1 MALNMGRKRS
11 SLEEYVIRASQSG
24 PSQETSEVITMPG
37 ITLGTSSG
45 TGCVSGFGCQGDP
58 IHIPTPD
65 PCGECGGFQR
75 DIEILKDRVD
85 SIEQLLGDKTNT
97 VIAMT
102 DSSNNE
108 VSIVVLA
115 EQEA

>member
-1 MALNMGRKRS
+1 MALNMGRKRP
-11 SLEEYVIRASQSG
+11 SLEEFVIRSSQSVPG
-24 PSQETSEVITMPG
+24 QEPTEQIQMPG
-37 ITLGTSSG
+37 VTLGSSDG
-45 TGCVSGFGCQGDP
+45 TGCVSGFGCKGET
-58 IHIPTPD
+58 IHIPVPD

-75 DIEILKDRVD
+75 DIEILKDRVS
-85 SIEQLLGDKTNT
+85 SIEELLGDKTNT

>member
-11 SLEEYVIRASQSG
+11 SLEDYVIRASQQTSA
-24 PSQETSEVITMPG
+24 QEQEEAITMPG
-37 ITLGTSSG
+37 VRLSQNNG
-45 TGCVSGFGCQGDP
+45 TGCVSGFGCNGDP
-58 IHIPTPD
+58 IHIPVPD
-65 PCGECGGFQR
+65 PCGECGGFQQ
-75 DIEILKDRVD
+75 DIEMLKDRVSVLED
-85 SIEQLLGDKTNT
+85 LLGDKTDT
-97 VIAMT
+97 VISMT